1 MTAEPSRSHSRV
13 FLSVV
18 LAMGMCLGV
27 RLGCAPAEGPG
38 LDAPPARARAAPP
51 ETTGVAA
58 HQPAPLAE
66 RPWTPPT
73 FTERQ
78 GDRDEMVRVIRD
90 GYGLRDE
97 AVLKAMG
104 TVPRHEFVP
113 SAYAAQAYADR
124 PLPTVHGQTIS
135 QPYIVAEMTRQLRL
149 QGGEKV
155 LEVGTGSGY
164 QAAVLTHFTTQVY
177 TIEIIKPLAD
187 SAAKRLKGLGY
198 RVVQVRCG
206 DGFFGWPEAAPFDA
220 ILVTFTVDKV
230 PEALLAQLKPGGRM
244 VVPVAGTDGTE
255 WLTVVEKPSAG
266 EVTSHRLFPVRFVPL
281 LRDDPS
287 RR

>member
-1 MTAEPSRSHSRV
+1 
-13 FLSVV
+13 
-18 LAMGMCLGV
+18 MGMCLGA
-27 RLGCAPAEGPG
+27 RLGCAPPEGLAP
-38 LDAPPARARAAPP
+38 DAPPASGRAAPP
-51 ETTGVAA
+51 ETAGAAA
-58 HQPAPLAE
+58 HQPAAPAE

-73 FTERQ
+73 FAERQ
-78 GDRDEMVRVIRD
+78 GERDEMVRVIRD

-104 TVPRHEFVP
+104 AVPRHEFVP
-113 SAYAAQAYADR
+113 PAYAAQAYADR
-124 PLPTVHGQTIS
+124 PLPTAHGQTIS

-149 QGGEKV
+149 QRGEKV

-177 TIEIIKPLAD
+177 TIEIIRPLAD
-187 SAAKRLKGLGY
+187 SAAERLKRLGY
-198 RVVQVRCG
+198 RAVQVRSG

-244 VVPVAGTDGTE
+244 VVPVAGTDGME
-255 WLTVVEKPSAG
+255 WLTVIEKPSAG
-266 EVTSHRLFPVRFVPL
+266 EVTSRRLFPVRFVPL
-281 LRDDPS
+281 LREDPS